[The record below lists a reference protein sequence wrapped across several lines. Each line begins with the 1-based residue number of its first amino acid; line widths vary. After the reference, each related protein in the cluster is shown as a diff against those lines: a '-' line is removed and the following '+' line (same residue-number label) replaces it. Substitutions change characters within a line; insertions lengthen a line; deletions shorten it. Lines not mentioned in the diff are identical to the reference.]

1 MSSFDRGAVRYALTS
16 ELTSWDDAL
25 IKKNVVSREQCLIA
39 KGFTTE
45 QVVDILAKER
55 AEQAEAAAAEA
66 VEPAASPYAGKS
78 AGELDEIEEE
88 EDDDAM
94 LQRYREERL
103 HQMREAAARARFGT
117 VLDIVKADW
126 LREVNDASKSC
137 WVVVHLYQDAVELC
151 GVVDRALQSL
161 AAQFR
166 DLKIVRI
173 RSTAAIE
180 NWPDAKLPTLFAY
193 REGELKHQFVGIDTL
208 GGEQLTSA
216 DLEWRLSR
224 LEVLE
229 TELEADPGASRGR
242 GVRGS
247 SRRQVRG
254 EDLDTDLY

>member
-161 AAQFR
+161 AAKFR

-180 NWPDAKLPTLFAY
+180 NWPDAKLLF
-193 REGELKHQFVGIDTL
+193 RK
-208 GGEQLTSA
+208 
-216 DLEWRLSR
+216 R
-224 LEVLE
+224 
-229 TELEADPGASRGR
+229 P
-242 GVRGS
+242 
-247 SRRQVRG
+247 
-254 EDLDTDLY
+254 